1 MIKHWM
7 RKLILRA
14 SRLPRIGS
22 NSWKR
27 TMSSEGSDGEAEL
40 PESREREWGDGS
52 SEDNADE
59 NVGSNNS
66 ASSKSASALVLERRD
81 RFVNLTKEEKRPL
94 YHCGRAFATL
104 DSIPVWPVY
113 AKVRL
118 PSVVKSGAVED
129 GPPVN
134 ADFNNRVGIFL
145 GDITRLEVDAIV
157 NAANR
162 TLRGGGG
169 VDGAIHNAAGDELL
183 AECKLLGGCDT
194 GEAKVTAGYRLPAK
208 YVIHT
213 VGPMGVNKG
222 ALTSCYRNCLKIMED
237 LKLTSIAFPCISTGV
252 YGYPSHQA
260 CPVALDT
267 VREFLET
274 SPHSAN
280 VERIIFCLFLEKD
293 VAIYEKLMPIF
304 FPMELSENS
313 REDEEDGE
321 VSS

>member
-1 MIKHWM
+1 
-7 RKLILRA
+7 
-14 SRLPRIGS
+14 
-22 NSWKR
+22 
-27 TMSSEGSDGEAEL
+27 MSSEGSDAEVEIPEAGRRSPGEG
-40 PESREREWGDGS
+40 R
-52 SEDNADE
+52 ADE
-59 NVGSNNS
+59 KTDEQNAAPDSPTKSLS
-66 ASSKSASALVLERRD
+66 AAILERRD
-81 RFVNLTKEEKRPL
+81 RYLSMTKEEKRSL

-113 AKVRL
+113 AKVRI
-118 PSVVKSGAVED
+118 PEMKTGAYDD
-129 GPPVN
+129 GPPIN
-134 ADFNNRVGIFL
+134 AEFNKRVGIFL

-169 VDGAIHNAAGDELL
+169 VDGAIHNAAGGELL

-194 GEAKVTAGYRLPAK
+194 GDAKATAGYHLPAK

-213 VGPMGVNKG
+213 VGPMGINKD
-222 ALTSCYRNCLKIMED
+222 ALTSCYKTCLKIMEE

-274 SPHSAN
+274 SPHSEK
-280 VERIIFCLFLEKD
+280 VERIIFCLFLDKD
-293 VAIYEKLMPIF
+293 VAIYERLMPYF
-304 FPMELSENS
+304 FPIEHSVETPEDKEEQ
-313 REDEEDGE
+313 RE
-321 VSS
+321 

>member
-1 MIKHWM
+1 M
-7 RKLILRA
+7 RKLILQA

-52 SEDNADE
+52 SEENADE

-66 ASSKSASALVLERRD
+66 ASSKSASAIVLERRD

-113 AKVRL
+113 AKVRI
-118 PSVVKSGAVED
+118 PNVRTGAFDD

-134 ADFNNRVGIFL
+134 EDLNKRVGIFL
-145 GDITRLEVDAIV
+145 GDITRLEVDAVV

-169 VDGAIHNAAGDELL
+169 VDGAIHAAAGKELL

-194 GEAKVTAGYRLPAK
+194 GDAKVTAGYHLPAK

-213 VGPMGVNKG
+213 VGPMGVNKE
-222 ALTSCYRNCLKIMED
+222 ALTSCYRRCLKIMED
-237 LKLTSIAFPCISTGV
+237 LELKSIAFPCISTGV

-260 CPVALDT
+260 CPVALEAARD
-267 VREFLET
+267 FLST
-274 SPHSAN
+274 SPHGRK
-280 VERIIFCLFLEKD
+280 VERIVFCLFLDKD
-293 VAIYEKLMPIF
+293 VAIYERLMPFF
-304 FPMELSENS
+304 FPMTNS
-313 REDEEDGE
+313 TEDEKGMEEKEEEE
-321 VSS
+321 VG

>member
-1 MIKHWM
+1 
-7 RKLILRA
+7 
-14 SRLPRIGS
+14 
-22 NSWKR
+22 
-27 TMSSEGSDGEAEL
+27 MSSEGSDAEL
-40 PESREREWGDGS
+40 DPSEPGDRGVGDGS
-52 SEDNADE
+52 SEETAHEPSGPPPDSP
-59 NVGSNNS
+59 VKSLS
-66 ASSKSASALVLERRD
+66 AAVLDRRD
-81 RFVNLTKEEKRPL
+81 RYLNMSKEEKRSL

-113 AKVRL
+113 AKVRIPDL
-118 PSVVKSGAVED
+118 KTGPYDD

-134 ADFNNRVGIFL
+134 SEFNKRVGIFL

-169 VDGAIHNAAGDELL
+169 VDGAIHNAAGGELL

-194 GEAKVTAGYRLPAK
+194 GDAKATAGYHLPAK

-213 VGPMGVNKG
+213 VGPMGINKD
-222 ALTSCYRNCLKIMED
+222 ALTSCYKSCLKIMED
-237 LKLTSIAFPCISTGV
+237 LELTSIAFPCISTGV

-274 SPHSAN
+274 SPHGAK
-280 VERIIFCLFLEKD
+280 VERIIFCLFLDKD
-293 VAIYEKLMPIF
+293 VAIYERLMPFF
-304 FPMELSENS
+304 FPIQQSVDS
-313 REDEEDGE
+313 PGEDEKP
-321 VSS
+321 

>member
-1 MIKHWM
+1 
-7 RKLILRA
+7 
-14 SRLPRIGS
+14 
-22 NSWKR
+22 
-27 TMSSEGSDGEAEL
+27 MSSEGSDAEAEV
-40 PESREREWGDGS
+40 PEQGERGVAEGS
-52 SEDNADE
+52 SEE
-59 NVGSNNS
+59 NGNESSGAPSDSPTRSLS
-66 ASSKSASALVLERRD
+66 AAILSRRD
-81 RFVNLTKEEKRPL
+81 RYLGMSREEKRSL

-113 AKVRL
+113 AKVRI
-118 PSVVKSGAVED
+118 PDMKTGAFDD

-134 ADFNNRVGIFL
+134 EEFNKRVGIFL

-169 VDGAIHNAAGDELL
+169 VDGAIHNAAGGELL

-194 GEAKVTAGYRLPAK
+194 GDAKATAGYHLPAK

-213 VGPMGVNKG
+213 VGPMGINKD
-222 ALTSCYRNCLKIMED
+222 ALTSCYKTCLKIMEE

-274 SPHSAN
+274 SPHSDK
-280 VERIIFCLFLEKD
+280 VERIIFCLFLDKD
-293 VAIYEKLMPIF
+293 VAIYERLMPYF
-304 FPMELSENS
+304 FPVEHST
-313 REDEEDGE
+313 DPPEEDKDGQI
-321 VSS
+321 

>member
-1 MIKHWM
+1 
-7 RKLILRA
+7 
-14 SRLPRIGS
+14 
-22 NSWKR
+22 
-27 TMSSEGSDGEAEL
+27 MSSEGSDAEL
-40 PESREREWGDGS
+40 DPSEPGDRGVGDGS
-52 SEDNADE
+52 SEETAHEPSGPPPDSP
-59 NVGSNNS
+59 VKSLS
-66 ASSKSASALVLERRD
+66 AAVLDRRD
-81 RFVNLTKEEKRPL
+81 RYLNMSKEEKRSL

-113 AKVRL
+113 AKVRIPDL
-118 PSVVKSGAVED
+118 KTGPYDD

-134 ADFNNRVGIFL
+134 SEFNKRVGIFL

-169 VDGAIHNAAGDELL
+169 VDGAIHNAAGGELL

-194 GEAKVTAGYRLPAK
+194 GDAKATAGYHLPAK

-213 VGPMGVNKG
+213 VGPMGINKD
-222 ALTSCYRNCLKIMED
+222 ALTSCYKSCLKIMED
-237 LKLTSIAFPCISTGV
+237 LELTSIAFPCISTGV

-274 SPHSAN
+274 SPHGAK
-280 VERIIFCLFLEKD
+280 VERIIFCLFLDKD
-293 VAIYEKLMPIF
+293 VAIYERLMPFF
-304 FPMELSENS
+304 FPIEQSVDS
-313 REDEEDGE
+313 PGEDEKP
-321 VSS
+321 